1 MVQTDSYGWP
11 RNGSFG
17 IFDGAVGLFQKKK
30 IQMTSHGIN
39 MRPERL
45 KFAEFAGDIFTPRFF
60 FTLIN
65 FLSEIISDS
74 KSSIFSC
81 HGEHIFCIPFSERR
95 LYFGMCYT

>member
-30 IQMTSHGIN
+30 IQMTTHGVN

-45 KFAEFAGDIFTPRFF
+45 KFVEFAGDIFTPRFLFSLIIF
-60 FTLIN
+60 FS
-65 FLSEIISDS
+65 FRLSEIISD
-74 KSSIFSC
+74 C
-81 HGEHIFCIPFSERR
+81 D
-95 LYFGMCYT
+95 